1 MSALRVA
8 VSGWLR
14 GWLGRCLLLTGL
26 LALLLVALVWIGQA
40 TRRDLLFSERYTI
53 PFATIECAT
62 PPALERAVF
71 LAEVQYLSDLAE
83 RLPLLE
89 DGLAQRLAD
98 AFARHPWVEKVERVE
113 ITPQRQV
120 QVDLVFRTPVLAVL
134 TPESSVYI
142 EVPARETGR
151 KELAGAQAVDGRGVL
166 LPREALNARLPIL
179 RGVRKPPAGAAGT
192 AWGDHDVDAAARTV
206 AHLRSQRDLPKLD
219 DLEVTAD
226 GVVLHVV
233 GIGKAA
239 RPVRVLWGRAPG
251 SELPDEA
258 RADVKLQRLRDC
270 REKDF
275 GGGAGG
281 VVDVRPREKRQVIP

>member
-8 VSGWLR
+8 ISGWLR
-14 GWLGRCLLLTGL
+14 GWLGRCLLLTAL
-26 LALLLVALVWIGQA
+26 LALLLAALVWVGQA
-40 TRRDLLFSERYTI
+40 TRRELLFSERYTV
-53 PFATIECAT
+53 PFAAIECAT
-62 PPALERAVF
+62 PPALEHTVF

-89 DGLAQRLAD
+89 DGIAQRLAD

-142 EVPARETGR
+142 EVPSRETGR
-151 KELAGAQAVDGRGVL
+151 KELAGSLAVDGRGVL

-192 AWGDHDVDAAARTV
+192 PWGDGSVDEAARTV
-206 AHLRSQRDLPKLD
+206 VFLRAHRDLTLA
-219 DLEVTAD
+219 DLEATDD
-226 GVVLHVV
+226 GLILHVV
-233 GIGKAA
+233 GLGKAA

-251 SELPDEA
+251 SEVPDEA
-258 RADVKLQRLRDC
+258 RADVKLQRLRDY
-270 REKDF
+270 RDKEF
-275 GGGAGG
+275 GSP
-281 VVDVRPREKRQVIP
+281 VVDVRPREKAKLIGTQ